1 MGGRDLWRKSQA
13 YMDHVKWVAGGADNE
28 MTVTHVA
35 SLKNIYIFPCTFL
48 PRPLIGM
55 CHVYSNDA
63 IHRVKERK
71 FSHGRK
77 CPTLLKFEFYGL
89 KIYYL

>member
-35 SLKNIYIFPCTFL
+35 SLKNIYISLHIFATPSNRDV
-48 PRPLIGM
+48 PR
-55 CHVYSNDA
+55 V
-63 IHRVKERK
+63 
-71 FSHGRK
+71 
-77 CPTLLKFEFYGL
+77 
-89 KIYYL
+89 